1 MACGQDIAHA
11 APEQA
16 PAAAE
21 VATLLRRLIRA
32 SDLQSRRIERTT
44 GLTGPQ
50 AAVLRAVETLGHGA
64 TRALADEV
72 SLSQATVTS
81 IVDRL
86 EKKEYVGRERS
97 KQDKRKVLAFIT
109 DTGLDKLKTAPTLLQ
124 ESFIRQFKYLQEWE
138 QTMIISALQRVA
150 QMMDAQHIDASP
162 FLDVGALDRQTE
174 QRTPPPYD
182 EK

>member
-44 GLTGPQ
+44 GLTSPQ

-72 SLSQATVTS
+72 SLSQATVT
-81 IVDRL
+81 VVLDRL
-86 EKKEYVGRERS
+86 SAKGLVERYADRADRRVRHARLTRAGRRLLAALPPLPDAAFHARYDALPAERRS
-97 KQDKRKVLAFIT
+97 AMIT
-109 DTGLDKLKTAPTLLQ
+109 ALRELTELLGPGA
-124 ESFIRQFKYLQEWE
+124 ESAGEPRPIN
-138 QTMIISALQRVA
+138 
-150 QMMDAQHIDASP
+150 D
-162 FLDVGALDRQTE
+162 
-174 QRTPPPYD
+174 
-182 EK
+182 